1 MKKRKFSALMLS
13 IILAA
18 ASVGFAAAAEKTA
31 TDTIS
36 AGQSAAKDVID
47 KATQTVGDLIESLWS
62 TDTTAENTSA
72 ASASWTS
79 GKLKAAKVDLTKVA
93 SASYD
98 KLRLSWEPLSG
109 VDGYQIYRATAKSGK
124 YAKIATV
131 KGAARASYTDT
142 GRTCGTRYYYKLRA
156 YKKIGGK
163 TVYSKY
169 SAILSAYA
177 KPAKVKVTD
186 AYAPINSVLSI
197 AVSFTTVRGATDYE
211 VQLNQIKKNGKETGF
226 RSYTYNDEGVKR
238 TFTTYKQW
246 LAKLKKQYPSGYV
259 TRAYMENGKHLTEKM
274 TVEEFAETS
283 LKKNQASIELVQDDS
298 IYEFRVRAY
307 RKVNGRKV
315 YGSWSEPYTLKETL
329 NLDEIHA
336 ALRQYAIDYAA
347 KNEPRWHYEDRP
359 GGNPQN
365 SNYYSDGEWAGFSI
379 YSKQEQVIERLKPTI
394 ARYIGQV
401 VEQGGSETGFIYIS
415 RVAPGDWQ
423 DAFNKSDSPYTY
435 YKGFMLW

>member
-47 KATQTVGDLIESLWS
+47 KATQTVGDLIDSLWP
-62 TDTTAENTSA
+62 TGTTADQNTSVT
-72 ASASWTS
+72 WTS
-79 GKLKAAKVDLTKVA
+79 SKLKAAKVSLTKVA

-109 VDGYQIYRATAKSGK
+109 VDGYQIYRATSKSGK
-124 YAKIATV
+124 YAKIATL
-131 KGAARASYTDT
+131 KGASSATYTDT

-186 AYAPINSVLSI
+186 AYAPSNSTEAI
-197 AVSFTTVRGATDYE
+197 AVNFTTVRGATDYE
-211 VQLNQIKKNGKETGF
+211 AQINQIKNGKETGF
-226 RSYTYNDEGVKR
+226 RSYTYNAEGKKD
-238 TFTTYKQW
+238 TFGTYKQR
-246 LAKLKKQYPSGYV
+246 LAMLKKQYPSGYV
-259 TRAYMENGKHLTEKM
+259 TRTYVENGKVIDEKM
-274 TVEEFAETS
+274 TVAKFAET
-283 LKKNQASIELVQDDS
+283 LIAKNQVKIELVQDDS

-307 RKVNGRKV
+307 RKINGRKV
-315 YGSWSEPYTLKETL
+315 YGAWSEPYTLKETL
-329 NLDEIHA
+329 NLDEIFKE
-336 ALRQYAIDYAA
+336 LRQYMIDYAA
-347 KNEPRWHYEDRP
+347 KYEPRWHYEDRP

-379 YSKQEQVIERLKPTI
+379 YSKQDEVIAGYKKSIEVYLS
-394 ARYIGQV
+394 QV
-401 VEQGGSETGFIYIS
+401 VEQGGSETGFLYIS

-423 DAFNKSDSPYTY
+423 DAFNKSEGPETY
-435 YKGFMLW
+435 YKGFFLW

>member
-1 MKKRKFSALMLS
+1 MKKRKLSALMLS

-47 KATQTVGDLIESLWS
+47 KTAQTVGDLIDSLWP
-62 TDTTAENTSA
+62 TGTTADQNASA
-72 ASASWTS
+72 AWTS
-79 GKLKAAKVDLTKVA
+79 SKLKAAKVDFTKVT

-98 KLRLSWEPLSG
+98 KLRLSWEPMSG
-109 VDGYQIYRATAKSGK
+109 VDGYQIYRATSKSGK

-131 KGAARASYTDT
+131 KGASSATYTDT

-186 AYAPINSVLSI
+186 AYAPHTAVSAID
-197 AVSFTTVRGATDYE
+197 VSFTTVRGATDYE
-211 VQLNQIKKNGKETGF
+211 VQLNQIEKNGKETGF
-226 RSYTYNDEGVKR
+226 RSYTYNDEGQKWA
-238 TFTTYKQW
+238 FETYKQR
-246 LAKLKKQYPSGYV
+246 LAKMKKMYPSGYV
-259 TRAYMENGKHLTEKM
+259 TKTNMENGKVVEKKM
-274 TVEEFAETS
+274 TVAEFAETS
-283 LKKNQASIELVQDDS
+283 LKKNQAEIELVQDDS

-315 YGSWSEPYTLKETL
+315 YGAWSEPYTMKETV
-329 NLDEIHA
+329 NLDEIFKE
-336 ALRQYAIDYAA
+336 LRQYAIDYAA
-347 KNEPRWHYEDRP
+347 KNEPRWHYDDSRP
-359 GGNPQN
+359 ETPREA
-365 SNYYSDGEWAGFSI
+365 NYYSDGEFPGVSI
-379 YSKQEQVIERLKPTI
+379 YSKKEDILQLYQAYI
-394 ARYIGQV
+394 ASYIRQV
-401 VEQGGSETGFIYIS
+401 VKQGGSEAGFIYLS

-423 DAFNKSDSPYTY
+423 DAFNKSEGSETY

>member
-1 MKKRKFSALMLS
+1 MKKKNFRLLLAAVLTTAMIASAMPAMAQTESVSQNGEDEIMLIS
-13 IILAA
+13 ADPAA
-18 ASVGFAAAAEKTA
+18 ASVK
-31 TDTIS
+31 
-36 AGQSAAKDVID
+36 
-47 KATQTVGDLIESLWS
+47 
-62 TDTTAENTSA
+62 
-72 ASASWTS
+72 WTS
-79 GKLKAAKVDLTKVA
+79 SKLKAAKVDFTKVT

-109 VDGYQIYRATAKSGK
+109 VDGYQIYRATSKSGK

-131 KGAARASYTDT
+131 KGASSATYTDT

-186 AYAPINSVLSI
+186 AYAPHTAVSAID
-197 AVSFTTVRGATDYE
+197 VSFTTVRGATDYE
-211 VQLNQIKKNGKETGF
+211 AQINQIKKNGKETGF
-226 RSYTYNDEGVKR
+226 RSYTYNEEGVKW
-238 TFTTYKQW
+238 TFETYKQR
-246 LAKLKKQYPSGYV
+246 LAKMKKMYPSGYV
-259 TRAYMENGKHLTEKM
+259 TKTYMENGKVIEKKM
-274 TVEEFAETS
+274 TVEKFTETMIG
-283 LKKNQASIELVQDDS
+283 KNQAGIELVQDES

-315 YGSWSEPYTLKETL
+315 YGAWSEPYTLKETVDI
-329 NLDEIHA
+329 DEVFKE
-336 ALRQYAIDYAA
+336 LRQYAIDYAA

-365 SNYYSDGEWAGFSI
+365 SNYYTDGEFPGVSI
-379 YSKQEQVIERLKPTI
+379 YSKKEDILKLYQSYI
-394 ARYIGQV
+394 ADYIRQV
-401 VEQGGSETGFIYIS
+401 VKQGGSDTGLLYVS

-423 DAFNKSDSPYTY
+423 DAFNKSEGPETY

>member
-1 MKKRKFSALMLS
+1 MKKKNFRLLLAAVLTTVMLASAMPAMAQTESVSQNGEDEIMLIS
-13 IILAA
+13 ADPAA
-18 ASVGFAAAAEKTA
+18 ASVK
-31 TDTIS
+31 
-36 AGQSAAKDVID
+36 
-47 KATQTVGDLIESLWS
+47 
-62 TDTTAENTSA
+62 
-72 ASASWTS
+72 WTS
-79 GKLKAAKVDLTKVA
+79 SKLKAAKVDFTKVT

-109 VDGYQIYRATAKSGK
+109 VDGYQIYRATSKSGK

-131 KGAARASYTDT
+131 KGASSATYTNT

-186 AYAPINSVLSI
+186 AYAPSNSTEAI
-197 AVSFTTVRGATDYE
+197 AVNFTTVRGATDYE
-211 VQLNQIKKNGKETGF
+211 AQVNKIKNGKETGF
-226 RSYTYNDEGVKR
+226 RSNAYNAEGEKR
-238 TFTTYKQW
+238 TFGTYKQR
-246 LAKLKKQYPSGYV
+246 LAMLEKEYPSGYTTMEV
-259 TRAYMENGKHLTEKM
+259 KENGKYVSKKV
-274 TVEEFAETS
+274 TVAELAATMIA
-283 LKKNQASIELVQDDS
+283 KNQVKIELVQDDS

-315 YGSWSEPYTLKETL
+315 YGAWSEPYTMKETV
-329 NLDEIHA
+329 NIDEVYQE
-336 ALRQYAIDYAA
+336 LRQYAIDYAA

-365 SNYYSDGEWAGFSI
+365 SNYYTDGEFPGVSI
-379 YSKQEQVIERLKPTI
+379 YSKKEDILKLYQS
-394 ARYIGQV
+394 YIKDYIDQV
-401 VEQGGSETGFIYIS
+401 VEQGGSETGLIYLS

-423 DAFNKSDSPYTY
+423 DAFNKSERPYTF

>member
-1 MKKRKFSALMLS
+1 MKKKNFRLL
-13 IILAA
+13 LAA
-18 ASVGFAAAAEKTA
+18 VLTSAMIASAMPAMAQTESVNQNGE
-31 TDTIS
+31 DEIMLIS
-36 AGQSAAKDVID
+36 AAPASSAA
-47 KATQTVGDLIESLWS
+47 
-62 TDTTAENTSA
+62 
-72 ASASWTS
+72 WTS
-79 GKLKAAKVDLTKVA
+79 SKLKAAQVDFTKVT

-109 VDGYQIYRATAKSGK
+109 VDGYQIYRATSKSGK

-131 KGAARASYTDT
+131 KGASSATYTDT

-186 AYAPINSVLSI
+186 AYAPSDSMVTI

-211 VQLNQIKKNGKETGF
+211 AQINQIKKNDKETGF
-226 RSYTYNDEGVKR
+226 RSYTYNDEGKKT

-246 LAKLKKQYPSGYV
+246 LALLKKMHPSGYV
-259 TRAYMENGKHLTEKM
+259 SLSVKENGKYVSKK
-274 TVEEFAETS
+274 VPVAEFAETS
-283 LKKNQASIELVQDDS
+283 LKKNQAEIELVQDDS

-315 YGSWSEPYTLKETL
+315 YGAWSEPYTLKETL
-329 NLDEIHA
+329 SLDEIYA

-365 SNYYSDGEWAGFSI
+365 SNYYSDGDWGGFSI
-379 YSKQEQVIERLKPTI
+379 YSKQENVISGYKPVIEDYLS
-394 ARYIGQV
+394 QV
-401 VEQGGSETGFIYIS
+401 VKQGGSETGFIYIS
-415 RVAPGDWQ
+415 RVAPGEQ
-423 DAFNKSDSPYTY
+423 EDAFNKSERPYTFY
-435 YKGFMLW
+435 RCFMLW

>member
-1 MKKRKFSALMLS
+1 MGRHKEREERKKMKKNRIWRRLLG
-13 IILAA
+13 LAIGACMTAGAWGA
-18 ASVGFAAAAEKTA
+18 AFAADEITVCPEESPLTVVSAE
-31 TDTIS
+31 D
-36 AGQSAAKDVID
+36 G
-47 KATQTVGDLIESLWS
+47 
-62 TDTTAENTSA
+62 ENTS
-72 ASASWTS
+72 WTS
-79 GKLKAAKVDLTKVA
+79 SKLKAAKVDFTKVA

-98 KLRLSWEPLSG
+98 KLRLSWEPMSG
-109 VDGYQIYRATAKSGK
+109 VDGYQIYRATSKSGK

-131 KGAARASYTDT
+131 KGASSATYTDT

-169 SAILSAYA
+169 STILSAYA

-186 AYAPINSVLSI
+186 AYAPDGALSSI

-211 VQLNQIKKNGKETGF
+211 AQINQIKNGKETGF
-226 RSYTYNDEGVKR
+226 RSYTYNEEGRKC
-238 TFTTYKQW
+238 TLETYKQC
-246 LAKLKKQYPSGYV
+246 LAKMKKMYPSGYV
-259 TRAYMENGKHLTEKM
+259 TKTYMENGKVIEKKM
-274 TVEEFAETS
+274 TVEKFTETMVG
-283 LKKNQASIELVQDDS
+283 KNQVETELVQDDS

-329 NLDEIHA
+329 NLDEVFKE
-336 ALRQYAIDYAA
+336 LRQYMIDYAA
-347 KNEPRWHYEDRP
+347 KHEPRWHYEDRP

-379 YSKQEQVIERLKPTI
+379 YSKQDEVIAGYKKSIEVYLS
-394 ARYIGQV
+394 QV
-401 VEQGGSETGFIYIS
+401 VEQGGSETGFLYIS

-423 DAFNKSDSPYTY
+423 DAFNKSEGPETY
-435 YKGFMLW
+435 YKGFFLW

>member
-1 MKKRKFSALMLS
+1 MKKNRIWRRLLG
-13 IILAA
+13 LAIGACMTAGAWGA
-18 ASVGFAAAAEKTA
+18 AFAADEITVCPEESPL
-31 TDTIS
+31 TVVS
-36 AGQSAAKDVID
+36 ADDG
-47 KATQTVGDLIESLWS
+47 
-62 TDTTAENTSA
+62 ENTA
-72 ASASWTS
+72 WTS
-79 GKLKAAKVDLTKVA
+79 SKLKAAKVDFTKVT

-109 VDGYQIYRATAKSGK
+109 VDGYQIYRATARSGK

-131 KGAARASYTDT
+131 KGASSATYTDT
-142 GRTCGTRYYYKLRA
+142 GRTCGTRFYYKLRA

-186 AYAPINSVLSI
+186 AYAPDAATTSI

-246 LAKLKKQYPSGYV
+246 LAMLKKQHPSGYV
-259 TRAYMENGKHLTEKM
+259 SLSVKENGKYVSKK
-274 TVEEFAETS
+274 VPVAEFAETA
-283 LKKNQASIELVQDDS
+283 LKKNQADIELVQDDS

-315 YGSWSEPYTLKETL
+315 YGSWSEPYTMKETV
-329 NLDEIHA
+329 NIDEVFQE
-336 ALRQYAIDYAA
+336 LRQYAIDYAA

-365 SNYYSDGEWAGFSI
+365 SNYYTDGEFPGVSI
-379 YSKQEQVIERLKPTI
+379 YSKKEDILKLYQSYI
-394 ARYIGQV
+394 ADYIRQV
-401 VEQGGSETGFIYIS
+401 VKQGGSDSGLLYVS

-423 DAFNKSDSPYTY
+423 DAFQKSEGPETY

>member
-1 MKKRKFSALMLS
+1 MKKRKLSALMLS

-47 KATQTVGDLIESLWS
+47 KTAKTVGDLIDSLWS
-62 TDTTAENTSA
+62 TGTAADQN
-72 ASASWTS
+72 ASTSWTS
-79 GKLKAAKVDLTKVA
+79 GRLKAAKVDFTKVT

-98 KLRLSWEPLSG
+98 KLRLSWEPMSG
-109 VDGYQIYRATAKSGK
+109 VDGYQIYRATSKSGK

-131 KGAARASYTDT
+131 KGASSATYTDT

-156 YKKIGGK
+156 YKKIGRK

-169 SAILSAYA
+169 STILSAYA

-186 AYAPINSVLSI
+186 AYAPDNSVLSI

-211 VQLNQIKKNGKETGF
+211 AQINQIKKNGKETGF
-226 RSYTYNDEGVKR
+226 RSYTYNAEGVKR
-238 TFTTYKQW
+238 TFKTYKQF
-246 LAKLKKQYPSGYV
+246 LSMLKKQHPSGYV
-259 TRAYMENGKHLTEKM
+259 SSVHMENGKIISKKM
-274 TVEEFAETS
+274 PVEEFAETI
-283 LKKNQASIELVQDDS
+283 LKKNQAEIELVQDDS

-315 YGSWSEPYTLKETL
+315 YGAWSEPYTLKETL

-365 SNYYSDGEWAGFSI
+365 SNYYSDGDWAGFSI
-379 YSKQEQVIERLKPTI
+379 YSKQENVIAGYKPVIEDYLS
-394 ARYIGQV
+394 QV
-401 VEQGGSETGFIYIS
+401 VEQGGSEAGFIYLA
-415 RVAPGDWQ
+415 RVAPGDWE
-423 DAFNKSDSPYTY
+423 DAFNKSERPYTFY
-435 YKGFMLW
+435 RCFMLW

>member
-1 MKKRKFSALMLS
+1 MKKRKLSALMLS

-47 KATQTVGDLIESLWS
+47 KTAQTVGDLIDSLWP
-62 TDTTAENTSA
+62 TGTTADQN
-72 ASASWTS
+72 ASTAWTS
-79 GKLKAAKVDLTKVA
+79 SKLKAAKVDFTKVA

-98 KLRLSWEPLSG
+98 KLRLSWEPMSG
-109 VDGYQIYRATAKSGK
+109 VDGYQIYRATSKSGK

-131 KGAARASYTDT
+131 KGASSASYTDT

-169 SAILSAYA
+169 STILSAYA

-186 AYAPINSVLSI
+186 AYAPSNSVETI

-211 VQLNQIKKNGKETGF
+211 AQINQIRKNGKETGF
-226 RSYTYNDEGVKR
+226 RNYTYNEEGRKC
-238 TFTTYKQW
+238 TLETYKQC
-246 LAKLKKQYPSGYV
+246 LAKMKKMYPSGYV
-259 TRAYMENGKHLTEKM
+259 SLSVKENGKYVSKKM
-274 TVEEFAETS
+274 TVEKFTET
-283 LKKNQASIELVQDDS
+283 LVGKNQVETELVQDDS

-347 KNEPRWHYEDRP
+347 KNEPRWHYDDSRTETPREA
-359 GGNPQN
+359 
-365 SNYYSDGEWAGFSI
+365 NYYSDGEWTGFSI
-379 YSKQEQVIERLKPTI
+379 YSKQENVIAGLKPVI
-394 ARYIGQV
+394 ARYIDQV
-401 VEQGGSETGFIYIS
+401 VEQGGSEAGYIYLS

-423 DAFNKSDSPYTY
+423 DAFNKSEGPETY

>member
-1 MKKRKFSALMLS
+1 MKKKNFRLLLAAVLTTVMLASAMPAMAQTESVSQNGEDEIMLIS
-13 IILAA
+13 ADPAA
-18 ASVGFAAAAEKTA
+18 ASVK
-31 TDTIS
+31 
-36 AGQSAAKDVID
+36 
-47 KATQTVGDLIESLWS
+47 
-62 TDTTAENTSA
+62 
-72 ASASWTS
+72 WTS
-79 GKLKAAKVDLTKVA
+79 SKLKAAKVDFTKVT

-109 VDGYQIYRATAKSGK
+109 VDGYQIYRATSKSGK

-131 KGAARASYTDT
+131 KGASSATYTDT

-169 SAILSAYA
+169 SSILSAYA

-186 AYAPINSVLSI
+186 AYAPSTSVSAI
-197 AVSFTTVRGATDYE
+197 DVSFTTVRGATDYE
-211 VQLNQIKKNGKETGF
+211 AQINQIKKNGKETGF
-226 RSYTYNDEGVKR
+226 RSYTYNDEGKKT

-246 LAKLKKQYPSGYV
+246 LALLKKMHPSGYV
-259 TRAYMENGKHLTEKM
+259 SLSVKENGKYVSKK
-274 TVEEFAETS
+274 VPVAEFAETS
-283 LKKNQASIELVQDDS
+283 LKKNQAEIELVQDDS

-365 SNYYSDGEWAGFSI
+365 SNYYSDGDWGGFSI
-379 YSKQEQVIERLKPTI
+379 YSKQENVIAGYKPTI
-394 ARYIGQV
+394 ERYIGQV
-401 VEQGGSETGFIYIS
+401 VEQGGSETGLIYLS

>member
-1 MKKRKFSALMLS
+1 MKKRKLSALMLS

-18 ASVGFAAAAEKTA
+18 ASVGFAAAAGKTA

-47 KATQTVGDLIESLWS
+47 KTAQTVGDLIDSLWP
-62 TDTTAENTSA
+62 TGTTADQN
-72 ASASWTS
+72 ASTAWTS
-79 GKLKAAKVDLTKVA
+79 SKLKAAQVDFTKVT

-109 VDGYQIYRATAKSGK
+109 VDGYQIYRATSKSGK

-131 KGAARASYTDT
+131 KGASSATYTDT

-169 SAILSAYA
+169 STILSAYA

-186 AYAPINSVLSI
+186 AYAPDAATTSI

-226 RSYTYNDEGVKR
+226 RSYTYNEEGNKR
-238 TFTTYKQW
+238 VFKTYKQL
-246 LAKLKKQYPSGYV
+246 LAILKKQHPSGYV
-259 TRAYMENGKHLTEKM
+259 TKTYMENGKVIEKKM
-274 TVEEFAETS
+274 TVAEFTKTILAT
-283 LKKNQASIELVQDDS
+283 NQAEIELVQDDS

-315 YGSWSEPYTLKETL
+315 YGSWSEPYTMKETV
-329 NLDEIHA
+329 NIDEVFKE
-336 ALRQYAIDYAA
+336 LRQYAIDYAA
-347 KNEPRWHYEDRP
+347 KNEPRWHYDDSRTETPREA
-359 GGNPQN
+359 
-365 SNYYSDGEWAGFSI
+365 NYYSDGEWPGVSI
-379 YSKQEQVIERLKPTI
+379 YAKKEDILKLYQSYI
-394 ARYIGQV
+394 RYYINQV
-401 VEQGGSETGFIYIS
+401 VEQGGSEAGFIYIS

-423 DAFNKSDSPYTY
+423 DAFNKSEGPETY

>member
-1 MKKRKFSALMLS
+1 MKKNWMWRRMLGMA
-13 IILAA
+13 IGVCMTAGAWGAA
-18 ASVGFAAAAEKTA
+18 FAADEITVCPEESPLTVVSADDGENAA
-31 TDTIS
+31 
-36 AGQSAAKDVID
+36 
-47 KATQTVGDLIESLWS
+47 
-62 TDTTAENTSA
+62 
-72 ASASWTS
+72 WTS
-79 GKLKAAKVDLTKVA
+79 SKLKAAQVDFTKVA

-109 VDGYQIYRATAKSGK
+109 VDGYQIYRATSKSGK

-131 KGAARASYTDT
+131 KGASSATYTDT

-169 SAILSAYA
+169 STILSAYA

-186 AYAPINSVLSI
+186 AYAPDAALSSI

-246 LAKLKKQYPSGYV
+246 LAALKKQYPSGYV
-259 TRAYMENGKHLTEKM
+259 TRAYMENGKHLTKKM
-274 TVEEFAETS
+274 TVEEFAEIE
-283 LKKNQASIELVQDDS
+283 LKKNQAEIELVQDDS
-298 IYEFRVRAY
+298 IYEFRVRAF

-315 YGSWSEPYTLKETL
+315 YGAWSEPYTLKETL

-347 KNEPRWHYEDRP
+347 KNEPRWHYDDSRTETPREA
-359 GGNPQN
+359 
-365 SNYYSDGEWAGFSI
+365 NYYSDGEWPGVSI
-379 YSKQEQVIERLKPTI
+379 YAKKEDILKLYQSYI
-394 ARYIGQV
+394 RYYINQV
-401 VEQGGSETGFIYIS
+401 VEQGGSEAGFIYIS

-423 DAFNKSDSPYTY
+423 DAFTKSERPYTF

>member
-1 MKKRKFSALMLS
+1 MKKKNFRLLLAAVLTTVMLASAMPTMAQTESVSQNGEDEIMLIS
-13 IILAA
+13 ADPAA
-18 ASVGFAAAAEKTA
+18 ASVK
-31 TDTIS
+31 
-36 AGQSAAKDVID
+36 
-47 KATQTVGDLIESLWS
+47 
-62 TDTTAENTSA
+62 
-72 ASASWTS
+72 WTS
-79 GKLKAAKVDLTKVA
+79 SKLKAAKVDFTKVT

-109 VDGYQIYRATAKSGK
+109 VDGYQIYRATSKSGK

-131 KGAARASYTDT
+131 KGASSATYTNT

-186 AYAPINSVLSI
+186 AYAPSNSTEAI
-197 AVSFTTVRGATDYE
+197 AVNFTTVRGATDYE
-211 VQLNQIKKNGKETGF
+211 AQVNKIKNGKETGF
-226 RSYTYNDEGVKR
+226 RSNAYNAEGEKR
-238 TFTTYKQW
+238 TFGTYKQR
-246 LAKLKKQYPSGYV
+246 LAMLKKEYPSGYTTMEV
-259 TRAYMENGKHLTEKM
+259 KENGKYVSKKV
-274 TVEEFAETS
+274 TVAELAATMIA
-283 LKKNQASIELVQDDS
+283 KNQVKIELVQDDS

-347 KNEPRWHYEDRP
+347 KNEPRWHYDGSRTETPREA
-359 GGNPQN
+359 
-365 SNYYSDGEWAGFSI
+365 NYYSDGEWAGFSI
-379 YSKQEQVIERLKPTI
+379 YSKQETVIAGLKPVI
-394 ARYIGQV
+394 ARYIDQV
-401 VEQGGSETGFIYIS
+401 VEQGGSETGFLYIS

-423 DAFNKSDSPYTY
+423 DAFNKSEGPETY

>member
-1 MKKRKFSALMLS
+1 MKKKNFRLLLAAVLTTVMLASAMPTMAQTESVSQNGEDEIMLIS
-13 IILAA
+13 ADPAA
-18 ASVGFAAAAEKTA
+18 ASVK
-31 TDTIS
+31 
-36 AGQSAAKDVID
+36 
-47 KATQTVGDLIESLWS
+47 
-62 TDTTAENTSA
+62 
-72 ASASWTS
+72 WTS
-79 GKLKAAKVDLTKVA
+79 SKLKAAKVDFTKVT

-109 VDGYQIYRATAKSGK
+109 VDGYQIYRATSKSGK

-131 KGAARASYTDT
+131 KGASSATYTNT

-186 AYAPINSVLSI
+186 AYAPSNSTEAI
-197 AVSFTTVRGATDYE
+197 AVNFTTVRGATDYE
-211 VQLNQIKKNGKETGF
+211 AQVNKIKNGKETGF
-226 RSYTYNDEGVKR
+226 RSYTYNAEGKKD
-238 TFTTYKQW
+238 TFGTYKQR
-246 LAKLKKQYPSGYV
+246 LAMLKKQYPSGYATMEV
-259 TRAYMENGKHLTEKM
+259 KENGKYVSKKV
-274 TVEEFAETS
+274 TVAELAATMIA
-283 LKKNQASIELVQDDS
+283 KNQVKIELVQDDS

-315 YGSWSEPYTLKETL
+315 YGAWSEPYTMKETV
-329 NLDEIHA
+329 NIDEVYQE
-336 ALRQYAIDYAA
+336 LRQYAIDYAA

-359 GGNPQN
+359 GSNPQN
-365 SNYYSDGEWAGFSI
+365 SNYYTDGEFPGVSI
-379 YSKQEQVIERLKPTI
+379 YAKKEDILRLYQS
-394 ARYIGQV
+394 YIRDYIDQV
-401 VEQGGSETGFIYIS
+401 VEQGGSETGLIYLS

>member
-47 KATQTVGDLIESLWS
+47 KTAQTVGDLIDSLWP
-62 TDTTAENTSA
+62 TGTTADPN

-79 GKLKAAKVDLTKVA
+79 SKLKAAKVDFTKVA

-109 VDGYQIYRATAKSGK
+109 VDGYQIYRATSKSGK

-131 KGAARASYTDT
+131 KGAASASYTDT

-169 SAILSAYA
+169 STILSVYA

-186 AYAPINSVLSI
+186 AYAPSNSVITI

-211 VQLNQIKKNGKETGF
+211 AQINQIKKNGKETGF
-226 RSYTYNDEGVKR
+226 RNYTYDEDGKKSN
-238 TFTTYKQW
+238 FSTYKQR
-246 LAKLKKQYPSGYV
+246 LAMLKKQYPSGYV
-259 TRAYMENGKHLTEKM
+259 TRSYMENGKVIDQKM
-274 TVEEFAETS
+274 TVEKFAET
-283 LKKNQASIELVQDDS
+283 LIGKDQVKIDMVQDDS

-329 NLDEIHA
+329 SLDEIFKE
-336 ALRQYAIDYAA
+336 LRQYMIDYAA
-347 KNEPRWHYEDRP
+347 KHEPRWHYDDSRTEAP
-359 GGNPQN
+359 WEA
-365 SNYYSDGEWAGFSI
+365 NYYSDGEWPGFSI
-379 YSKQEQVIERLKPTI
+379 YSKQERVIAGYKPAI
-394 ARYIGQV
+394 EIYLSQV
-401 VEQGGSETGFIYIS
+401 VEQGGSDTGYLYLF
-415 RVAPGDWQ
+415 RVAPGDRQ
-423 DAFNKSDSPYTY
+423 DAFNKSEGPETY
-435 YKGFMLW
+435 YKGFFLW